1 MLIFPIHDLLNEQAS
16 YDFLLKVLHPDGLH
30 CPHGHPLPADQAP
43 HDRHRAPLCDYRCRQ
58 CGAVYN
64 IFTKTIWSKSRYRC
78 STIILIMRGIAQ
90 GTPTLHLAQEL
101 GLDRSN
107 LLAHRH
113 ALQQLIAERLS
124 PLSTGGPCDGS

>member
-1 MLIFPIHDLLNEQAS
+1 MLIFPVNDLMSEQAS
-16 YDFLLKVLHPDGLH
+16 YDFLLSVLHPNGLQ
-30 CPHGHPLPADQAP
+30 CPQRHPLPSDQAP
-43 HDRHRAPLCDYRCRQ
+43 HDRHRDPLFDYRCRQ

-64 IFTKTIWSKSRYRC
+64 IFTGSIWAKSRYRC

-101 GLDRSN
+101 GIDRSN

-113 ALQQLIAERLS
+113 AIQKLIAERLS
-124 PLSTGGPCDGS
+124 PLSTFGCGHGS